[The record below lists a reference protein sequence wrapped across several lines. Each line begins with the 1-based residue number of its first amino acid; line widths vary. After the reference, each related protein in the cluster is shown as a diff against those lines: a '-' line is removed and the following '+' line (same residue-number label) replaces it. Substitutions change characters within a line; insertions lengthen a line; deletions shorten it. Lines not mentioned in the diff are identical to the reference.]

1 MPFDLLIRGGTLV
14 DGTGTPGRPADV
26 GVTGDRITA
35 VGDLS
40 MVPDT
45 DAATVITA
53 EGHVVAPGF
62 VLTEQLDANMPQQVK
77 DWMLK
82 GARST
87 RHGAPR
93 DIAGAVAFLLS
104 DDGEWVNGQ
113 VWRVNGGVSFAN

>member
-1 MPFDLLIRGGTLV
+1 MARAHAATGTIAAMPFDLLIRGGILV

-62 VLTEQLDANMPQQVK
+62 VDPHNHSDASVLVDGALPSHLRQGYTTLVSGNCGYTLAPLTPP
-77 DWMLK
+77 
-82 GARST
+82 AR
-87 RHGAPR
+87 
-93 DIAGAVAFLLS
+93 
-104 DDGEWVNGQ
+104 
-113 VWRVNGGVSFAN
+113 